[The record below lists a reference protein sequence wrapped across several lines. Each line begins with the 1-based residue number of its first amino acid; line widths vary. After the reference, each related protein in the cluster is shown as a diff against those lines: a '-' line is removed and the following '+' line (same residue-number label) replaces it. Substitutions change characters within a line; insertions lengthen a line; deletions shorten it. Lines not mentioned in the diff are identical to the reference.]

1 MLEKHK
7 PKMCRTFSEVGQL
20 VVKKDTSAGKTDE
33 ALKKT
38 IAFINTESRP
48 CSHQAYHLF

>member
-7 PKMCRTFSEVGQL
+7 PKMCRTVSEVGQL
-20 VVKKDTSAGKTDE
+20 VKIDTSAGKTDE
-33 ALKKT
+33 ALNKT